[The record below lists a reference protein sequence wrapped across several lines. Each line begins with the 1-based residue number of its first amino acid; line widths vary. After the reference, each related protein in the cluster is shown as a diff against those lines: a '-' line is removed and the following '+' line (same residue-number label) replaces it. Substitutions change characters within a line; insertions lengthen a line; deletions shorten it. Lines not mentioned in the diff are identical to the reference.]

1 MAFWGRETSGL
12 GSFCEREEDGV
23 EFFGVIVERGR
34 RVEREV
40 WGEKRV
46 TERKYA
52 GRNGRDSSVVRRRS
66 FFFQR
71 FDSALRIAQGFGQES
86 VLLLQESDVP
96 ALSDDDII

>member
-1 MAFWGRETSGL
+1 MGTWGLNLLISDMRGAL
-12 GSFCEREEDGV
+12 GFV
-23 EFFGVIVERGR
+23 
-34 RVEREV
+34 
-40 WGEKRV
+40 
-46 TERKYA
+46 
-52 GRNGRDSSVVRRRS
+52 SVGICVCNVYVVSVMRRRS

>member
-1 MAFWGRETSGL
+1 MGTWELKLLISDMRGAL
-12 GSFCEREEDGV
+12 SFV
-23 EFFGVIVERGR
+23 
-34 RVEREV
+34 
-40 WGEKRV
+40 
-46 TERKYA
+46 
-52 GRNGRDSSVVRRRS
+52 SVGICVYNVYVVSVMRRRR

>member
-1 MAFWGRETSGL
+1 M
-12 GSFCEREEDGV
+12 
-23 EFFGVIVERGR
+23 
-34 RVEREV
+34 
-40 WGEKRV
+40 
-46 TERKYA
+46 
-52 GRNGRDSSVVRRRS
+52 RRRR